1 MRWREILDAEFE
13 DKMKDFEDASAV
25 AAELECLALVHA
37 DVDAGNARGVL
48 FRPHHFGAGEFLQRQ
63 ISAHMVVMMMGI
75 EDMG

>member
-1 MRWREILDAEFE
+1 MTPGVAGNEQDLRGRRTQAE
-13 DKMKDFEDASAV
+13 AIAV
-25 AAELECLALVHA
+25 VKR